1 VERENRYFSYIFRI
15 ELLKDLYLQRDSRT
29 RPGDISK

>member
-15 ELLKDLYLQRDSRT
+15 ELLKDLCLQRDSRM
-29 RPGDISK
+29 RPGDNSK